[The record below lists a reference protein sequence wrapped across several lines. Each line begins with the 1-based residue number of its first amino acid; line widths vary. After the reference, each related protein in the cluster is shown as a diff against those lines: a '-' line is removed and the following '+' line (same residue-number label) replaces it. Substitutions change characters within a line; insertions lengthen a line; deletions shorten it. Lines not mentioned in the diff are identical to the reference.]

1 MQLVFRDDPYAR
13 ECAATVIAAGP
24 AGVVLDRTVF
34 YPTGGGQPGDS
45 GVLVAADGT
54 ETPVVEARKGEGPDD
69 VIHLVPEGARL
80 PAPGDKVTARIDW
93 QRRHR
98 HMRMHTTMHLLC
110 SMVHHGVTGGQVGAD
125 KSRLDFDSGDHVYDK
140 DDLTVRLNALVAADL
155 PVTDR
160 WIDEAELDANPEM
173 VRTLSVQ
180 PPRGTGRI
188 RLMHIGA
195 DGEGTGGAAAAAVDL
210 QPCGGTHVA
219 RTGEIGRVRIA
230 KIENKG
236 KRNRRI
242 NIVFDE

>member
-1 MQLVFRDDPYAR
+1 MELVFRDDPYAA
-13 ECAATVIAAGP
+13 ECQATVVAAGP
-24 AGVVLDRTVF
+24 EGVVLDRTVF
-34 YPTGGGQPGDS
+34 YPTGGGQPGDT

-54 ETPVVEARKGEGPDD
+54 ETPVAEAVKGEGSED
-69 VIHLVPEGARL
+69 VLHRVADGAPL
-80 PAPGDKVTARIDW
+80 PAVGSTVTARLDW
-93 QRRHR
+93 DRRHK
-98 HMRMHTTMHLLC
+98 HMRMHTAMHLLC
-110 SMVHHGVTGGQVGAD
+110 SMIHHGVTGGQVGAE

-140 DDLTVRLNALVAADL
+140 DELTEKLNGLIAADY
-155 PVTDR
+155 PVEPR
-160 WIDEAELDANPEM
+160 WIEERELDENPEM

-188 RLMHIGA
+188 RLMAVGDGA
-195 DGEGTGGAAAAAVDL
+195 IDL

-219 RTGEIGRVRIA
+219 HTGEIGRVRVA

>member
-1 MQLVFRDDPYAR
+1 MELVFRDDAYAK
-13 ECAATVIAAGP
+13 ECTATVVSAGP
-24 AGVVLDRTVF
+24 EGVVLDRTVF

-45 GVLVAADGT
+45 GVLIAEDGAEIPVA
-54 ETPVVEARKGEGPDD
+54 EARKGEGPDD
-69 VIHLVPEGARL
+69 VLHKVPDGAPL
-80 PAPGDKVTARIDW
+80 PAPGSKVTARIDW
-93 QRRHR
+93 ERRHK

-110 SMVHHGVTGGQVGAD
+110 SMVHHGVTGGQVGAE
-125 KSRLDFDSGDHVYDK
+125 KSRLDFDSGDHTYDK
-140 DDLTVRLNALVAADL
+140 EELTAQLNALVAADH
-155 PVTDR
+155 PVTSR
-160 WIDEAELDANPEM
+160 WIDEAELDENPDM

-188 RLMHIGA
+188 RLMAVGG
-195 DGEGTGGAAAAAVDL
+195 GEVDL

-219 RTGEIGRVRIA
+219 RTGEIGKVRVS

>member
-1 MQLVFRDDPYAR
+1 MELVFRDDAYAK
-13 ECAATVIAAGP
+13 ECEATVLAVSASGIE
-24 AGVVLDRTVF
+24 LDRTVF

-45 GVLVAADGT
+45 GVLVTADGAEVT
-54 ETPVVEARKGEGPDD
+54 VVEAVKGDGVDHVLHKVAD
-69 VIHLVPEGARL
+69 GAAM
-80 PAPGDKVTARIDW
+80 PAVGSTVKARIDW

-98 HMRMHTTMHLLC
+98 HMRMHTAMHLLC
-110 SMVHHGVTGGQVGAD
+110 SMVHHGVTGGQVGED

-140 DDLTVRLNALVAADL
+140 EELTEKLNRLIADDY
-155 PVTDR
+155 PVVPR
-160 WIDEAELDANPEM
+160 WIDESELDANPEM

-188 RLMHIGA
+188 RLMAVG
-195 DGEGTGGAAAAAVDL
+195 DGVIDL

-219 RTGEIGRVRIA
+219 RTGEIGPVRVA

-242 NIVFDE
+242 HIVFGEQ

>member
-1 MQLVFRDDPYAR
+1 MELVFREDPYAK
-13 ECAATVIAAGP
+13 ECTATVVAAGP
-24 AGVVLDRTVF
+24 EGVVLDRTVF

-45 GVLVAADGT
+45 GVLIAEDGT
-54 ETPVVEARKGEGPDD
+54 ETPVAEARKGEGPDD
-69 VIHLVPEGARL
+69 VLHTVPEGAAL
-80 PAPGDKVTARIDW
+80 PAPGAKVTARIDW
-93 QRRHR
+93 DRRYK

-110 SMVHHGVTGGQVGAD
+110 SMVNHGVTGGAVGAE

-140 DDLTVRLNALVAADL
+140 DELTARLNELVAADHA
-155 PVTDR
+155 VTSR
-160 WIDEAELDANPEM
+160 WIDESELDENPDL

-188 RLMHIGA
+188 RLMAVG
-195 DGEGTGGAAAAAVDL
+195 DGAVDL

-219 RTGEIGRVRIA
+219 RTGEIGKVRVA